1 MPGGFFSLPLLVVYS
16 HWRKLIGSW
25 TLLNS
30 YGWTA
35 DRLTTGLFWDPQS
48 SWSGHNRLRS
58 SPLCPASM
66 ASANRAP
73 IEVQPAQGG
82 EELPS
87 CTGHSALWIIVVYF
101 PWGRRQWETL
111 QQQGGHGSRPLLSF
125 RNLERTSCP
134 FLLWSHWPQSLFQL
148 SRKKN
153 LLSAHFPRSRG
164 IDTVTV
170 LCLAGGNSLHLAFG
184 PENCKFKGFA
194 T

>member
-1 MPGGFFSLPLLVVYS
+1 
-16 HWRKLIGSW
+16 
-25 TLLNS
+25 
-30 YGWTA
+30 
-35 DRLTTGLFWDPQS
+35 
-48 SWSGHNRLRS
+48 
-58 SPLCPASM
+58 M

-73 IEVQPAQGG
+73 IEVQPAPGG

-87 CTGHSALWIIVVYF
+87 CTGHSALWVIVVYF
-101 PWGRRQWETL
+101 PCDRWQWETL
-111 QQQGGHGSRPLLSF
+111 QQRGGDGSCPLLSF

-134 FLLWSHWPQSLFQL
+134 FLLWSLWLQSLFQL

-170 LCLAGGNSLHLAFG
+170 LCLAGEIPCILLWVQKIASSKTLQNKVSEHL
-184 PENCKFKGFA
+184 E